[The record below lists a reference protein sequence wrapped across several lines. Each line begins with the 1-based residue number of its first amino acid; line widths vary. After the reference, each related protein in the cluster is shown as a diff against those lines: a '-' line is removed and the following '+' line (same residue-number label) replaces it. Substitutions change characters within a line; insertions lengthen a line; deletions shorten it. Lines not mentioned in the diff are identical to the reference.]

1 MSRQCVAGVIWEAV
15 YFNLPPGNQTST
27 RENNLTKLGCGQS
40 FSSYVLNYI
49 HNTLPKAQGTQGF
62 SFFCLSYCPNNYIRP
77 IWSSDKPYMQKT
89 CVVAEMAILAKKNCG
104 KSA

>member
-27 RENNLTKLGCGQS
+27 RENTLTKLGSGQS
-40 FSSYVLNYI
+40 FTSYVLNYV

-62 SFFCLSYCPNNYIRP
+62 SFFLPKLLPKQLHQINL
-77 IWSSDKPYMQKT
+77 
-89 CVVAEMAILAKKNCG
+89 EL
-104 KSA
+104 

>member
-27 RENNLTKLGCGQS
+27 RENTLTKLGSGQS

-49 HNTLPKAQGTQGF
+49 HNNTLPKAQGNQGF
-62 SFFCLSYCPNNYIRP
+62 SFFCLSYCPNRQTNFQSLVKLLP
-77 IWSSDKPYMQKT
+77 
-89 CVVAEMAILAKKNCG
+89 NCCQVI
-104 KSA
+104 SC

>member
-49 HNTLPKAQGTQGF
+49 HNNTLPKAQGNQGF
-62 SFFCLSYCPNNYIRP
+62 SFFLSKLLPEQTNQFSIFGQAAAKLLPSYQLLISCRKSCP
-77 IWSSDKPYMQKT
+77 
-89 CVVAEMAILAKKNCG
+89 
-104 KSA
+104 

>member
-49 HNTLPKAQGTQGF
+49 HNNTLPKAQGNQGF
-62 SFFCLSYCPNNYIRP
+62 SFFCLSYCPNRQTNFQSLVKLLP
-77 IWSSDKPYMQKT
+77 
-89 CVVAEMAILAKKNCG
+89 NCCQVI
-104 KSA
+104 SC